1 MSGYY
6 NDVMMQQEHRQDLLN
21 EAHLDRV
28 AREARGGRRSR
39 AGELASSLIIR
50 LSCLMINFGTG
61 VREDSQHSQ
70 RSFSSIGTVLMSW
83 GLRLNGLVAAGPDPC
98 ECCV

>member
-28 AREARGGRRSR
+28 AREARGGRSNRM
-39 AGELASSLIIR
+39 GQLASTLISR
-50 LSCLMINFGTG
+50 LGCQLVKWGKGIG
-61 VREDSQHSQ
+61 E
-70 RSFSSIGTVLMSW
+70 RSVKRQLERDISD
-83 GLRLNGLVAAGPDPC
+83 N
-98 ECCV
+98 

>member
-28 AREARGGRRSR
+28 AREAREGRSNRM
-39 AGELASSLIIR
+39 GQLASTLISR
-50 LSCLMINFGTG
+50 LGCQLVKWGKGIGE
-61 VREDSQHSQ
+61 RSQ
-70 RSFSSIGTVLMSW
+70 RSLGTVGTVLMNW
-83 GLRLNGLVAAGPDPC
+83 GLRLNGLVAAAEPDPC
-98 ECCV
+98 DCCA